1 MVPLLTPASEFL
13 FSEVT
18 ESLTNPKIPEG
29 RDKGGPS
36 TAAFTLAFGALA
48 KAATAN
54 TGPVNYDTIPK
65 PHAVPEKDKVPHPKV
80 PPPPPSEKP
89 PLPNNA
95 NPPATHLFSSFRNFD
110 AFRGIPVLG
119 GNRMVGESSDLL
131 WRENECVCFYLCSGL
146 SNRVRE

>member
-1 MVPLLTPASEFL
+1 MFPPLTPASEFL

-18 ESLTNPKIPEG
+18 ESLTNPKPPEG
-29 RDKGGPS
+29 RDKGEPS

-65 PHAVPEKDKVPHPKV
+65 PHAVPAPDKALHPKA
-80 PPPPPSEKP
+80 PPPQPSEKL

-95 NPPATHLFSSFRNFD
+95 IPPATRLRRDRTHQD
-110 AFRGIPVLG
+110 AIRA
-119 GNRMVGESSDLL
+119 R
-131 WRENECVCFYLCSGL
+131 
-146 SNRVRE
+146 